1 MCGWL
6 TGGKKFIWCV
16 EWLVGTRYV
25 FTLTDWWMW
34 KQNDTAQALRLRQNG
49 IVFLFF
55 WLMPRFLH
63 SIWEVWIRSLP
74 RFYFEFIL
82 NIWKVW
88 IWSFGQIQVEMKAHF
103 KINLVKNRPNLICQD
118 SKTINSL
125 KSPIILAQKGP
136 KKLNLI
142 EFRERPNKRFNSFK
156 LMIWPGGSNPYFG
169 WLRVSFSVTQ
179 PNRVECGLGLNSG
192 WLDLWTALSQRWAYH
207 IITLYHLS
215 LWPS

>member
-6 TGGKKFIWCV
+6 IGGKKFIWCV

-25 FTLTDWWMW
+25 FTLDWWMW
-34 KQNDTAQALRLRQNG
+34 KQNGTTQALRLRQNG

-55 WLMPRFLH
+55 WLILRFLH
-63 SIWEVWIRSLP
+63 SIWEVWIWSLS

-82 NIWKVW
+82 NIWEVW

-103 KINLVKNRPNLICQD
+103 KRNLVKNRPNLICQD

-136 KKLNLI
+136 KKLNPI
-142 EFRERPNKRFNSFK
+142 KFREMPNKRFNPFK
-156 LMIWPGGSNPYFG
+156 PMIRSVQTDDPTW
-169 WLRVSFSVTQ
+169 RV
-179 PNRVECGLGLNSG
+179 
-192 WLDLWTALSQRWAYH
+192 
-207 IITLYHLS
+207 
-215 LWPS
+215 